1 MQLKALIHV
10 LKATSTSYHCMKFL
24 SFIFTILF
32 LQTASAQKSFV
43 FPKVKQQG
51 ASVSQLTPA
60 NWTVIAQVEGDLN
73 NDQHEDLAVI
83 FESNKTAD
91 ETRTY
96 GDNNS
101 EIIKETQKPRILAI
115 YFKNTITGGYQ
126 LSTQNNDFILR
137 SEEGGKLGDPLQQIE
152 IKEQQLFLRFRG
164 GSEWRW
170 ELGYTFKF
178 QNKDWFLTNAIN
190 LYFNQNTGDMTER
203 IYDFNT
209 RELFTTVGNLHRRDI
224 ANRRTSEVLYFSQ
237 LRTFKTFKKPWA
249 WEIMPNVYL

>member
-1 MQLKALIHV
+1 MKVCIFFFLVLIAH
-10 LKATSTSYHCMKFL
+10 TSN
-24 SFIFTILF
+24 
-32 LQTASAQKSFV
+32 AQKTFL
-43 FPKVKQQG
+43 FPKVKTQG
-51 ASVSQLTPA
+51 ISVEQLTPA
-60 NWTVIAQVEGDLN
+60 NWTVIETANGDLN
-73 NDQHEDLAVI
+73 NDGNDDLAVI
-83 FESNKTAD
+83 FESDRITD

-115 YFKNTITGGYQ
+115 FFKNSSTGVYQ

-137 SEEGGKLGDPLQQIE
+137 SQEGGKLGDPLNQIN
-152 IKEQQLFLRFRG
+152 IKDQQLYLRFQG
-164 GSEWRW
+164 GAEWRW

-178 QNKDWFLTNAIN
+178 ERKDWFLTSAVN

-203 IYDFNT
+203 VYDFKT

-224 ANRRTSEVLYFSQ
+224 ANRKTSEVLYFSQ

>member
-1 MQLKALIHV
+1 MR
-10 LKATSTSYHCMKFL
+10 FL
-24 SFIFTILF
+24 PSLLLLLFTQISF
-32 LQTASAQKSFV
+32 AQKSFI
-43 FPKVKQQG
+43 FPKVKPQG
-51 ASVSQLTPA
+51 SYIEQLTPSD
-60 NWTVIAQVEGDLN
+60 WTVIETATGDLN
-73 NDQHEDLAVI
+73 EDEVDDLAVI
-83 FESNKTAD
+83 FESNKITD

-115 YFKNTITGGYQ
+115 YFKDKATGNFKI
-126 LSTQNNDFILR
+126 STQNNDFILR
-137 SEEGGKLGDPLQQIE
+137 SEEGGKLGDPLQQIA
-152 IKEQQLFLRFRG
+152 IKDQQLFLRFAG
-164 GSEWRW
+164 GSQWRW

-209 RELFTTVGNLHRRDI
+209 RQLFTTVGNLHRRDI
-224 ANRRTSEVLYFSQ
+224 ANRKTSEILFFSQ

>member
-1 MQLKALIHV
+1 
-10 LKATSTSYHCMKFL
+10 MKFL
-24 SFIFTILF
+24 PLILTILF
-32 LQTASAQKSFV
+32 SQIASAQKSFV
-43 FPKVKQQG
+43 FPKVKLQG
-51 ASVSQLTPA
+51 SAVEQLQLK
-60 NWTVIAQVEGDLN
+60 NWTVIETAQGDLN
-73 NDQHEDLAVI
+73 NDQAADLALV
-83 FESNKTAD
+83 FESNQTIE

-115 YFKNTITGGYQ
+115 YFKDKTTGDYH

-137 SEEGGKLGDPLQQIE
+137 SEEGGKLGDPLQQVE
-152 IKEQQLFLRFRG
+152 IKDQQLFLRFRG

-178 QNKDWFLTNAIN
+178 QQKDWYLTSAIN

-203 IYDFNT
+203 IYDFNS
-209 RELFTTVGNLHRRDI
+209 RQLFTTIGNLHQRDI
-224 ANRRTSEVLYFSQ
+224 ANQKTSEVLFFSQ

>member
-1 MQLKALIHV
+1 MRFLLF
-10 LKATSTSYHCMKFL
+10 FL
-24 SFIFTILF
+24 SMFFVQNTF
-32 LQTASAQKSFV
+32 AQKIFV

-51 ASVSQLTPA
+51 LSTQQLTPT
-60 NWTVIAQVEGDLN
+60 NWTLIETAHGDLN
-73 NDQHEDLAVI
+73 NDQVEDFALI
-83 FESNKTAD
+83 FESNEIID

-96 GDNNS
+96 GDNHS
-101 EIIKETQKPRILAI
+101 AIIKETQKPRILAI
-115 YFKNTITGGYQ
+115 FFKDKATGNYH
-126 LSTQNNDFILR
+126 LSAQNNDFILR
-137 SEEGGKLGDPLQQIE
+137 SEEGGRLGDPLQQIE

-164 GSEWRW
+164 GAEWRW

-178 QNKDWFLTNAIN
+178 QNNDWYLTNAIN

-209 RELFTTVGNLHRRDI
+209 RQLFTTVGNLHRRDG
-224 ANRRTSEVLYFSQ
+224 ANLKTSEVLFFSQ

>member
-1 MQLKALIHV
+1 M
-10 LKATSTSYHCMKFL
+10 
-24 SFIFTILF
+24 TILF
-32 LQTASAQKSFV
+32 SQIASAQKSFV
-43 FPKVKQQG
+43 FPKVKLQG
-51 ASVSQLTPA
+51 SAVEQLQLK
-60 NWTVIAQVEGDLN
+60 NWTVIETAQGDLN
-73 NDQHEDLAVI
+73 NDQAADLALV
-83 FESNKTAD
+83 FESNQTIE

-115 YFKNTITGGYQ
+115 YFKDKTTGNYH

-137 SEEGGKLGDPLQQIE
+137 SEEGGKLGDPLQQVE
-152 IKEQQLFLRFRG
+152 IKDQQLFLRFRG

-178 QNKDWFLTNAIN
+178 QQKDWFLTSAIN

-203 IYDFNT
+203 IYDFNS
-209 RELFTTVGNLHRRDI
+209 RQLFTTIGNLHQRDI
-224 ANRRTSEVLYFSQ
+224 ANQKTSEVLFFSQ

>member
-1 MQLKALIHV
+1 MR
-10 LKATSTSYHCMKFL
+10 FL
-24 SFIFTILF
+24 LF
-32 LQTASAQKSFV
+32 LISIFFIQTSFAQNAFI
-43 FPKVKQQG
+43 FPKVKQR
-51 ASVSQLTPA
+51 ASSVEQLNLAKWKIIKTA
-60 NWTVIAQVEGDLN
+60 NGDLN
-73 NDQHEDLAVI
+73 NDGIADFALI
-83 FESNKTAD
+83 FESDKMID

-115 YFKNTITGGYQ
+115 YFKDKSTGNYQ
-126 LSTQNNDFILR
+126 LSAQNNDFILR

-152 IKEQQLFLRFRG
+152 IKDQQLFLRFRG

-190 LYFNQNTGDMTER
+190 IYFNQNTGDMTER

-224 ANRRTSEVLYFSQ
+224 ANRKTSEVLYFSQ

>member
-1 MQLKALIHV
+1 
-10 LKATSTSYHCMKFL
+10 MKFL
-24 SFIFTILF
+24 PLILTILF
-32 LQTASAQKSFV
+32 SQIAFAQKSFV
-43 FPKVKQQG
+43 FPKVKLQG
-51 ASVSQLTPA
+51 SAVEQLQLK
-60 NWTVIAQVEGDLN
+60 NWTVIETAQGDLN
-73 NDQHEDLAVI
+73 NDKAADLALV
-83 FESNKTAD
+83 FESNQTIE

-115 YFKNTITGGYQ
+115 YFKDKTTGDYH

-137 SEEGGKLGDPLQQIE
+137 SEEGGKLGDPLQQVE
-152 IKEQQLFLRFRG
+152 IKDQQLFLRFRG

-178 QNKDWFLTNAIN
+178 QQKDWFLTSAIN

-203 IYDFNT
+203 IYDFNS
-209 RELFTTVGNLHRRDI
+209 RQLFTTTGNLHQRDI
-224 ANRRTSEVLYFSQ
+224 ANQKTSEVLFFSQ

>member
-1 MQLKALIHV
+1 MKVFNFLLLMLFVQVTFAQK
-10 LKATSTSYHCMKFL
+10 KFL
-24 SFIFTILF
+24 
-32 LQTASAQKSFV
+32 
-43 FPKVKQQG
+43 FPKVKPLG
-51 ASVSQLTPA
+51 RSVEQLRPD
-60 NWTVIAQVEGDLN
+60 NWTVIETANGDLN
-73 NDQHEDLAVI
+73 NDGNDDLAVI
-83 FESNKTAD
+83 YESDKITD

-115 YFKNTITGGYQ
+115 YFKDKSSGNYR

-137 SEEGGKLGDPLQQIE
+137 SEEGGKLGDPLNQIG
-152 IKEQQLFLRFRG
+152 IKDQQLYLRFQG
-164 GSEWRW
+164 GAEWRW

-178 QNKDWFLTNAIN
+178 ENKDWFLTSAIN

-203 IYDFNT
+203 VYDFKT
-209 RELFTTVGNLHRRDI
+209 RELFTTVGNLHRRDV
-224 ANRRTSEVLYFSQ
+224 ANRKMSEVLYFSQ

>member
-1 MQLKALIHV
+1 
-10 LKATSTSYHCMKFL
+10 MKFL
-24 SFIFTILF
+24 PFIIAILS
-32 LQTASAQKSFV
+32 LHIASAQKSFV

-51 ASVSQLTPA
+51 SSISQLTPA
-60 NWTVIAQVEGDLN
+60 NWTVIENSQGDLN
-73 NDQHEDLAVI
+73 NDQIEDIALI
-83 FESNKTAD
+83 FESNKTVD

-115 YFKNTITGGYQ
+115 YFRDKSTGNYQ
-126 LSTQNNDFILR
+126 LSAQNNDFILR

-209 RELFTTVGNLHRRDI
+209 RELFTTIGNLHRRDI

-249 WEIMPNVYL
+249 WEIMSDVYL

>member
-1 MQLKALIHV
+1 
-10 LKATSTSYHCMKFL
+10 MKFL
-24 SFIFTILF
+24 PLILTILF
-32 LQTASAQKSFV
+32 SQIAFAQKSFV
-43 FPKVKQQG
+43 FPKVKLQG
-51 ASVSQLTPA
+51 SAVEQLQLK
-60 NWTVIAQVEGDLN
+60 NWTVIETAQGDLN
-73 NDQHEDLAVI
+73 NDQAADLALV
-83 FESNKTAD
+83 FESNQTIE

-115 YFKNTITGGYQ
+115 YFKDKTTGNYH

-137 SEEGGKLGDPLQQIE
+137 SEEGGKLGDPLQQVE
-152 IKEQQLFLRFRG
+152 IKDQQLFLRFRG

-178 QNKDWFLTNAIN
+178 QQKDWFLTSAIN

-203 IYDFNT
+203 IYDFNS
-209 RELFTTVGNLHRRDI
+209 RQLFTTIGNLHQRDI
-224 ANRRTSEVLYFSQ
+224 ANQKTSEVLFFSQ

>member
-1 MQLKALIHV
+1 MR
-10 LKATSTSYHCMKFL
+10 FL
-24 SFIFTILF
+24 LYLFFILF
-32 LQTASAQKSFV
+32 VQTSFAQKSFV
-43 FPKVKQQG
+43 FPKVKLQST
-51 ASVSQLTPA
+51 SVAQLTPA
-60 NWTVIAQVEGDLN
+60 GWNIIKTATGDLN
-73 NDQHEDLAVI
+73 NDGNDDLALV
-83 FESNKTAD
+83 FESEKTVD

-115 YFKNTITGGYQ
+115 YFKNKSTGNYQ
-126 LSTQNNDFILR
+126 LSAQNNDFILR

-152 IKEQQLFLRFRG
+152 IKEHQLFLRFRG

-178 QNKDWFLTNAIN
+178 QKQDWFLTNAIN